1 MLAGVT
7 EPIGVLLA
15 GGRGARLRGAK
26 AVASLGGRPL
36 ICHPLA
42 ALRAV
47 VGQVAVVAKPDT
59 VLPALDGVAVWRE
72 PAEPRHPLVGIVE
85 ALSRADG
92 RPVLVCA
99 ADLPFVTPALLRALA
114 TAGTEGAPVVVA
126 ASAASGLQPLLGCY
140 QPAALALLARA
151 AAEGTVAMRAA
162 VAGIGA
168 RELMVDDEHLL
179 FNVNTPQDLARAE
192 AFLAE
197 PWPPSRR

>member
-15 GGRGARLRGAK
+15 GGRGSRLRGAK
-26 AVASLGGRPL
+26 AVAPLAGRPL

-42 ALRAV
+42 ALRV
-47 VGQVAVVAKPDT
+47 VVAQVAVVAKPDT

-72 PAEPRHPLVGIVE
+72 PAEPQHPLVGIVE

-99 ADLPFVTPALLRALA
+99 ADLPFVTPALLRALEA
-114 TAGTEGAPVVVA
+114 AAGEGAPAVVA
-126 ASAASGLQPLLGCY
+126 SSAARGLQPLLGCY
-140 QPAALALLARA
+140 QPAALALLAPA
-151 AAEGTVAMRAA
+151 AAEGTVAVRSA

-168 RELMVDDEHLL
+168 RELAVDDEHLL
-179 FNVNTPQDLARAE
+179 FNVNTPEDLASAE

-197 PWPPSRR
+197 P